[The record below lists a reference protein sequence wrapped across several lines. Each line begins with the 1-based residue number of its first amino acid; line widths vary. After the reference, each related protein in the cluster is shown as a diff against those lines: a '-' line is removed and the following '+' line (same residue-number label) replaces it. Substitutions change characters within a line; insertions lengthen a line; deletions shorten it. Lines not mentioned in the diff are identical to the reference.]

1 MARTGRYEID
11 MCSGKLLPKILTFA
25 LPLMCSSVL
34 QLLFNAADIV
44 VVGKFA
50 GDNSLAAVGSNAALI
65 NLMVNLFVGL
75 SVGANILA
83 ARYTGAGNREGLRQT
98 VHTSMLLALLSGI
111 LLAVVGVITAR
122 PLLHLMQ
129 VPDSILPLAAL
140 YLRIYFLG
148 MPAAML
154 YNFGAALLRSVGDTR
169 RPLYYLIAAG
179 IVNVALNLLLVI
191 VFQLDV
197 AGVAIATVLADVVG
211 AGMLFHYL
219 RRETGPVRVELSQLK
234 LDRKLAGAILYTGIP
249 AAVQGMM
256 FNIANVIIQT
266 GFNRLGSQVVAAS
279 TIGVTAEI
287 FVYYLVNS
295 FGQASMTFTG
305 QNYGAGNLTRCRQAT
320 KWCLLL
326 GVGLG
331 EAFSLL
337 LVVFGLGF
345 AGLYTTDGAIALLA
359 LTRMKWI
366 LPFEGFNTI
375 IEILSGTLRGLGY
388 SLVPTILCAAFIC
401 GLRILW
407 IKLIFPLSPTFLGLL
422 LVYPASWIAASAAL
436 AVAYVVVKKK
446 VLQARVALEQ

>member
-1 MARTGRYEID
+1 
-11 MCSGKLLPKILTFA
+11 
-25 LPLMCSSVL
+25 
-34 QLLFNAADIV
+34 
-44 VVGKFA
+44 
-50 GDNSLAAVGSNAALI
+50 
-65 NLMVNLFVGL
+65 
-75 SVGANILA
+75 
-83 ARYTGAGNREGLRQT
+83 
-98 VHTSMLLALLSGI
+98 
-111 LLAVVGVITAR
+111 
-122 PLLHLMQ
+122 
-129 VPDSILPLAAL
+129 
-140 YLRIYFLG
+140 
-148 MPAAML
+148 
-154 YNFGAALLRSVGDTR
+154 
-169 RPLYYLIAAG
+169 
-179 IVNVALNLLLVI
+179 
-191 VFQLDV
+191 
-197 AGVAIATVLADVVG
+197 
-211 AGMLFHYL
+211 
-219 RRETGPVRVELSQLK
+219 
-234 LDRKLAGAILYTGIP
+234 
-249 AAVQGMM
+249 MM

-446 VLQARVALEQ
+446 VLQARVTLEQ